1 MFSKILCSLRP
12 DLKILKSVFAKFS
25 IFVLFWGSYFQT
37 AYQIDAYDI
46 PLKSYENCE
55 TFVYLPFS
63 QILYSLGAELKIRK
77 SVIHEVLHFRAVF

>member
-1 MFSKILCSLRP
+1 
-12 DLKILKSVFAKFS
+12 VKFS

-37 AYQIDAYDI
+37 AYRIDAYDI

-77 SVIHEVLHFRAVF
+77 SVIHEVLHFHAVC